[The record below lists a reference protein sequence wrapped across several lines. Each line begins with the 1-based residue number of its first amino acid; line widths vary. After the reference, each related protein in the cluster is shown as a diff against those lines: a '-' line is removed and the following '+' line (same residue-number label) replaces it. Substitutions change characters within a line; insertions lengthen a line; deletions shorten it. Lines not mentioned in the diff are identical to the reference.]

1 MLCHVGRK
9 RWRVGDNHTWSCVVL
24 VGGGGGVVGG
34 GGVRHA
40 VVLGAGYVQAP
51 GSLTERS

>member
-1 MLCHVGRK
+1 
-9 RWRVGDNHTWSCVVL
+9 
-24 VGGGGGVVGG
+24 VGGDGDGGGVG